1 MLDKTARKPSADPVQ
16 EKLRQDKANWNKE
29 TSLFINKVLHF
40 KKLMNGAPNLFFK
53 QKSKITQPIP
63 SNPTSILSSLTTE
76 FQELAQNAS
85 GIVEEQLNYAKN
97 HRPKQP
103 KAPAQ
108 APSPSTTPTNPAAPD
123 APAVPNLSKQLAA
136 WEQKYDLISEGSNP
150 ISRFVTRRITRTRGT
165 SERFRINRMRLD
177 MLTSCAKARKALG
190 RLQVE
195 ITKGSKGSIVESHKI
210 MQHVWNEWAVVA
222 RSFNNYKTKLKI
234 EKYDNSMDLPTDEAM
249 DPKRETL
256 PDQPPDEKHDIL
268 SEPPKNVTPPL
279 TAPIVTPLAKQ
290 PVVAPPAEN
299 VDPEIAELVKKY
311 EVPPKVPEP
320 QSKVAE
326 QLEVVSQAFVKKW
339 LGKKRHQ
346 FFSQNTSS
354 YRLEIFEIA
363 KSIRV
368 ELNKIMNV
376 LEKGLNVDQL
386 DPLISQV
393 NKQITS
399 LRMLMRSLHLSEKP
413 DASASGQIF

>member
-1 MLDKTARKPSADPVQ
+1 MLVKTARKPSADPVQ

-63 SNPTSILSSLTTE
+63 SNPTAILGSLTTE
-76 FQELAQNAS
+76 FQELAQGAS
-85 GIVEEQLNYAKN
+85 SIVEEQLNYAKN

-108 APSPSTTPTNPAAPD
+108 VALPSATPSTPATAAPPD
-123 APAVPNLSKQLAA
+123 LSKQLAA
-136 WEQKYDLISEGSNP
+136 WEQKYDLFSEGSNP

-177 MLTSCAKARKALG
+177 MLTSCAKARRALG

-234 EKYDNSMDLPTDEAM
+234 QKYDNSMGLTTDEAVDLPTDEAM

-256 PDQPPDEKHDIL
+256 PGQPPDEKHDTL
-268 SEPPKNVTPPL
+268 SEPPKSVAPPPV
-279 TAPIVTPLAKQ
+279 APVVVPPVKQ
-290 PVVAPPAEN
+290 PVITPPAKTTH
-299 VDPEIAELVKKY
+299 PEAEEVLKKY
-311 EVPPKVPEP
+311 EVPPKKTE
-320 QSKVAE
+320 S
-326 QLEVVSQAFVKKW
+326 QLETVSQAFVKKW

-363 KSIRV
+363 KGIRI
-368 ELNKIMNV
+368 ELNKIMNI
-376 LEKGLNVDQL
+376 LEKGLSVDQL

>member
-1 MLDKTARKPSADPVQ
+1 
-16 EKLRQDKANWNKE
+16 
-29 TSLFINKVLHF
+29 
-40 KKLMNGAPNLFFK
+40 
-53 QKSKITQPIP
+53 
-63 SNPTSILSSLTTE
+63 
-76 FQELAQNAS
+76 
-85 GIVEEQLNYAKN
+85 
-97 HRPKQP
+97 
-103 KAPAQ
+103 
-108 APSPSTTPTNPAAPD
+108 
-123 APAVPNLSKQLAA
+123 
-136 WEQKYDLISEGSNP
+136 
-150 ISRFVTRRITRTRGT
+150 
-165 SERFRINRMRLD
+165 

-222 RSFNNYKTKLKI
+222 RSFNNYKNKLNSQLSDKNI
-234 EKYDNSMDLPTDEAM
+234 ELPTDEAM
-249 DPKRETL
+249 DPKKETL
-256 PDQPPDEKHDIL
+256 PGQPPEEKHDTL
-268 SEPPKNVTPPL
+268 SEPPKN
-279 TAPIVTPLAKQ
+279 ITPLPAAPAVTV
-290 PVVAPPAEN
+290 PVEAPAVVPPVEN
-299 VDPEIAELVKKY
+299 VHPEVSEILKKY
-311 EVPPKVPEP
+311 EAPPKVPEP

-368 ELNKIMNV
+368 ELNKIMNI

-393 NKQITS
+393 NRQITS

-413 DASASGQIF
+413 DASGSGQIF